1 KRGILLEVLAVLVE
15 RGRADRLQ
23 LAAGEQRLQ
32 DAGSVDRALSGARAD
47 QGVDLVDED
56 DDVAAGA
63 DLLGDLLQSLLEVTA
78 VAGAG
83 DERAEV
89 EGVEL
94 LVLQRLGH
102 VALDDRL
109 GEALDDG
116 GLADAGL
123 TDQDRV
129 VLGAARE
136 DLHDPLGL
144 LLTADD
150 GVELAVAGRPGE
162 VAAELVQHLRSAL

>member
-1 KRGILLEVLAVLVE
+1 
-15 RGRADRLQ
+15 
-23 LAAGEQRLQ
+23 
-32 DAGSVDRALSGARAD
+32 
-47 QGVDLVDED
+47 
-56 DDVAAGA
+56 DVAAGA
-63 DLLGDLLQSLLEVTA
+63 DLLGDLLQALLEVTA

-150 GVELAVAGRPGE
+150 GVELAVAGRLGE
-162 VAAELVQHLRSAL
+162 VAAELVQHLRSALSGCRAVVRLRADRRGLATGSSGEQLDDLLAHLVQVGAELDEDLRCDAL